1 MPQHFSI
8 SKKEVFDTPYLKVEL
23 LDNSKPQLQAIKQL
37 LEEKS
42 HCVRRCNITH
52 NRQDDL
58 TIYIKTLFTTDEA
71 FDEVENILNSHFG
84 NGVLRNDTINYT
96 DGVLNELVSH
106 PKPLE
111 LYKKAIDGFQK
122 QQDYRHAMDDLRLS
136 LELLL
141 KDVLSNEK
149 SLEKQDKFLN
159 AHLGRGGISTE
170 IIAGITEEMKALGSY
185 FNEHEKHKDDIKINE
200 IDCVV
205 DWVSHIMHVV
215 MSVKPVK

>member
-1 MPQHFSI
+1 MSQHFSI
-8 SKKEVFDTPYLKVEL
+8 TKKEAFNTPYLKVEL
-23 LDNSKPQLQAIKQL
+23 WDNSKPQLQAIKQL

-52 NRQDDL
+52 NQQDDL
-58 TIYIKTLFTTDEA
+58 TIYIKTLSTTEEA
-71 FDEVENILNSHFG
+71 FDEVKNILNSHFG
-84 NGVLRNDTINYT
+84 SGVLSNDTIENT
-96 DGVLNELVSH
+96 NGVLNELVSH

-111 LYKKAIDGFQK
+111 LYEKAIDGFQK
-122 QQDYRHAMDDLRLS
+122 KQDYRHAMDDLRLS

-149 SLEKQDKFLN
+149 SLENQEKDLK
-159 AHLGRGGISTE
+159 AYLGRGGISSE

-215 MSVKPVK
+215 MSVKPAK

>member
-52 NRQDDL
+52 NQQDDL
-58 TIYIKTLFTTDEA
+58 TIYIKTLSTIEDA